1 MTTRIER
8 ILSGLLTFAALVIAL
23 VVVRREFFAARPP
36 VSRATLQLEYDSQ
49 WQGMLEQGI
58 RMGAASAPLQLIEFV
73 DFECPVCRG
82 FHRNTWPAIQKKF
95 RDQLALT
102 VIHSPLSIHRFARIA
117 ARAIECATSVGQ
129 GSQMMEVV
137 FTKQDSL
144 GLKSWPG
151 YAAEAGV
158 SDTVQFTRCV
168 TASNRLAR
176 IDSGLALFQRKGIR
190 GTPTF
195 FLNGWRFSIPPSDEE
210 FARVADALLAGRKP
224 AL

>member
-1 MTTRIER
+1 
-8 ILSGLLTFAALVIAL
+8 
-23 VVVRREFFAARPP
+23 
-36 VSRATLQLEYDSQ
+36 
-49 WQGMLEQGI
+49 
-58 RMGAASAPLQLIEFV
+58 
-73 DFECPVCRG
+73 
-82 FHRNTWPAIQKKF
+82 
-95 RDQLALT
+95 
-102 VIHSPLSIHRFARIA
+102 
-117 ARAIECATSVGQ
+117 
-129 GSQMMEVV
+129 MEVV

-151 YAAEAGV
+151 YAAEARV

-195 FLNGWRFSIPPSDEE
+195 FLNGWRFSIPPSDVE